1 VKKLLA
7 AVKYLTIW
15 NRFTD
20 LQPALETIGAAAF
33 FFPLV
38 GLVLGLL
45 LATTNYLLAVYLDPE
60 ILSIALITTLII
72 ATGGIH
78 LEGLKHTF
86 DSTAATTPVPRENET
101 LGFVA
106 IVLVILFKIGAADSM
121 DEKLAVSLLLTP
133 VFARW
138 ALVIFIYGSHH
149 LCEEMPR
156 RITENVKLWH
166 LIVTTAATLTLA
178 VYFLGRRGLWIG
190 LSLSLFTLL
199 TRTLLH
205 RRHAVLTHDNFGA
218 VIELGEVLSL
228 ILLASL

>member
-1 VKKLLA
+1 MKKLLA
-7 AVKYLTIW
+7 AAKYLTIW
-15 NRFTD
+15 NRITG
-20 LQPALETIGAAAF
+20 LQPAPETTGAAAF

-78 LEGLKHTF
+78 LEGLKHTC
-86 DSTAATTPVPRENET
+86 DSTAATTAVPRGNET

-138 ALVIFIYGSHH
+138 ALVIFIYGAHDR
-149 LCEEMPR
+149 CEEIPR

-166 LIVTTAATLTLA
+166 LVVTTAATLGLA

-205 RRHAVLTHDNFGA
+205 RRQAVLTHDNFGA
-218 VIELGEVLSL
+218 VIELGEAFSL